1 MCLLKKNMPQ
11 DAIKH
16 AQEAITYQKNNP
28 KAYYRMFMAYRQIN
42 DLDRA
47 KENLELAIQLMPSD

>member
-1 MCLLKKNMPQ
+1 MPQ